1 MLLTQSDDLDDR
13 LDRARKA
20 NAADTID
27 ELRAFAKSDGWS
39 DEELAEAIRT
49 RFPEHD
55 NKSSTASTTVT
66 AHSVNPLTPSN
77 TAGFFEQYLNHL
89 RAQNGGESTG

>member
-1 MLLTQSDDLDDR
+1 MNLSEGMLLTQSDDLDDR

-20 NAADTID
+20 NAADSID

-49 RFPEHD
+49 RFPAVLHP
-55 NKSSTASTTVT
+55 
-66 AHSVNPLTPSN
+66 PLLLPIVSI
-77 TAGFFEQYLNHL
+77 H
-89 RAQNGGESTG
+89 